1 MSANHPH
8 FKASLCKVGTNDMG
22 QVTISV
28 ERYEEQGGDNQMY
41 NLVYSCKSCNSQK
54 RQNTL
59 EEFAIKINRFDWLNK
74 FDTIYASAIS

>member
-1 MSANHPH
+1 
-8 FKASLCKVGTNDMG
+8 MG